1 MLNKKER
8 LYILIS
14 VLLFPLLLIII
25 LRSFSPASSANYLI
39 SSIYKLIFITP
50 LVLRP
55 LFSDVSL
62 KNAFLKH
69 ISLDDFK
76 KNYKKAF
83 WVGIGLGFIYLLHY
97 LLFRGMFSS
106 ENISEKL
113 GNTASITAQNII
125 FIGLFIIIINS
136 FLEEFFWRGF
146 AFNELDKLM
155 KPWQAHLITGLA
167 FSFHHVVFYYN
178 WFDPIIF
185 SLVTIGLILYAIFM
199 NLFFKRFHDLLSC
212 WFIHAIVDIVQIGIA
227 FSIFGLI

>member
-1 MLNKKER
+1 MLHKKGK

-25 LRSFSPASSANYLI
+25 FRSFSPASSANYLI

-62 KNAFLKH
+62 KNAFLEH
-69 ISLDDFK
+69 ISLNYFK

-83 WVGIGLGFIYLLHY
+83 WVGIGLGFI
-97 LLFRGMFSS
+97 

-155 KPWQAHLITGLA
+155 KPWQAHVITGLA

-178 WFDPIIF
+178 WFDPILF

-227 FSIFGLI
+227 LSIFGLI